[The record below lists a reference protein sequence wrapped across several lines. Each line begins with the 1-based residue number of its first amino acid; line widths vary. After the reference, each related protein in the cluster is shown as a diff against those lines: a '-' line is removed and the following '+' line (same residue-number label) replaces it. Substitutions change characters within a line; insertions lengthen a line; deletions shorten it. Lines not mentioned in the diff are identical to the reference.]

1 VILPLLGTV
10 AALVAPGLP
19 GNAVAFADARRGWAG
34 GSGGLLGTTDGGQ
47 SWRSELRA
55 PIGAIAALDAT
66 HAWALTGDGFILR
79 TANGRAWRRLGT
91 PHLVRLQFVD
101 RRHGFGLY
109 RDGVVVRSG
118 DGGRTWLHLSTP
130 GLMQSECFTTTRD
143 GWVARGG
150 SVWSTHDG
158 ALRWTRS
165 RLRPERQGFPIPD
178 LGCRGR
184 DVWAVFHEGAA
195 AGTEGYYVVRSLDRG
210 STWRAVLAA
219 PFQRRLPTISNY
231 AGPFSVL
238 GRGAA
243 IFIGD
248 CSPCEAFGTATVV
261 RTLDGGASFQRTTP
275 FHGYRPEALSFADD
289 RRGWL
294 VTGPHVASASAPRLG
309 IVWRTVDGGRR
320 WKVVLRSPLLAP

>member
-1 VILPLLGTV
+1 MILPLLGTV
-10 AALVAPGLP
+10 AALVVPGLP
-19 GNAVAFADARRGWAG
+19 GNAVAFADARHGWAG
-34 GSGGLLGTTDGGQ
+34 GSGGLLGTIDGGQ

-79 TANGRAWRRLGT
+79 TADGRTWRRLAA
-91 PHLVRLQFVD
+91 PHLARLQFVD

-118 DGGRTWLHLSTP
+118 DGGRTWPHLSTP
-130 GLMQSECFTTTRD
+130 GLMQAECFTTTRD

-150 SVWSTHDG
+150 SVWTTHDG
-158 ALRWTRS
+158 GLRWTRS
-165 RLRPERQGFPIPD
+165 RLRPDRQGFPIPD

-195 AGTEGYYVVRSLDRG
+195 AGTEGYYVFRSLDRG

-231 AGPFSVL
+231 AGPFSAL

-248 CSPCEAFGTATVV
+248 CSPCEGFGTATVV

-275 FHGYRPEALSFADD
+275 FHGYRPEALSFVDA

-294 VTGPHVASASAPRLG
+294 VTGPHVASASAPRHG

-320 WKVVLRSPLLAP
+320 WKVILRSPLLAP